1 MNTNEAKISYKVVAP
16 NDITDYYVTDQPSA
30 TQLLRGIYYEEGIT
44 ANQIN
49 ETNLSDI
56 EKFILFLATYEDARV
71 DKETIL
77 AMIGRKKQLCAN
89 NPYYIV
95 VLTKLEERINKK
107 NSMLEKDYF
116 LDYMTILEQL
126 KDWRTQSQISS
137 IGSSIRRA

>member
-1 MNTNEAKISYKVVAP
+1 MNTNEAKMSYKVVAP
-16 NDITDYYVTDQPSA
+16 NDITDYCVTDQPSA

-44 ANQIN
+44 ADQIN
-49 ETNLSDI
+49 KANLSDI
-56 EKFILFLATYEDARV
+56 EKFILILATYEDARV

-89 NPYYIV
+89 NPYYIAI
-95 VLTKLEERINKK
+95 LTKLEERINKK
-107 NSMLEKDYF
+107 NSMLEKDYY